1 MLKKRIALLMAT
13 MLAVTS
19 MVGCGSTSGTTTT
32 EIDNEKVATE
42 QNKTTASGTTE
53 VLFWHSM
60 SGNNAEKLMKIVDGF
75 NASQSEVV
83 VVAENQGTYDESTS
97 KFFNM
102 NGGKGSPAV
111 IQIGEQNLQSM
122 IDSGLVASVTDLIN
136 EYQFDQEQLLPQA
149 IDFYSVNDTM
159 YAMPFNIS
167 SPVLFYNAEALKKAG
182 IEEVPATYEEITEAG
197 ESISAAN
204 DGMKAFSK
212 PVYGYALEQMVT
224 TMGGFVVNND
234 NGRSSRATEVAYQP
248 ELTKIFTWISDL
260 IKADQFVN
268 YGTNFDNLIT
278 GFNQGEIAMFIT
290 TSARAA
296 AIVENAPFEVGIT
309 SLPVFEGMEPEGVY
323 AGGGAMCVAANLDD
337 ETNAAVMRFLEYA
350 TSAEVQAI
358 WAGDTGYFPVN
369 INSYE
374 TETLKKIYEEKPQL
388 KVAADQLLNSKQTKA
403 TAGPLIS
410 LLPQLRNDLQTA
422 EEMLFNG
429 GDVQSAIDSAV
440 ANTNKQIET
449 ANKSI
454 Q

>member
-1 MLKKRIALLMAT
+1 MLKKRIVLLMAT
-13 MLAVTS
+13 MFAVTS
-19 MVGCGSTSGTTTT
+19 MAGCGSTAESATT
-32 EIDNEKVATE
+32 EVANEKVATAE
-42 QNKTTASGTTE
+42 STTTTTGATE

-60 SGNNAEKLMKIVDGF
+60 TGTNGEKLMKIVDGF
-75 NASQSEVV
+75 NASQNEVV

-102 NGGKGSPAV
+102 NGGKGSPAI

-122 IDSGLVASVTDLIN
+122 IDSGLVASVSDLIN
-136 EYQFDQEQLLPQA
+136 EYSFDQEQLLSQA

-167 SPVLFYNAEALKKAG
+167 SPVLFYNTEALKKAG
-182 IEEVPATYEEITEAG
+182 IEEVPSTYEDILAAG

-224 TMGGFVVNND
+224 TLGGYVVNND
-234 NGRSSRATEVAYQP
+234 NGRSGRATEVAYQP
-248 ELTKIFTWISDL
+248 ELTEIFTWISDL
-260 IKADQFVN
+260 IEAGQFVN
-268 YGTNFDNLIT
+268 YGTSHENLIT
-278 GFNQGEIAMFIT
+278 GFNQGEIAMFIN
-290 TSARAA
+290 TSAKAS
-296 AIVENAPFEVGIT
+296 AIIESAPFEVGIAA
-309 SLPVFEGMEPEGVY
+309 LPVFEGMEPQGVY
-323 AGGGAMCVAANLDD
+323 AAGGAMCVAANLDD
-337 ETNAAVMRFLEYA
+337 KTRESVMKFLEYA
-350 TSAEVQAI
+350 TSAEVQAT

-374 TETLKKIYEEKPQL
+374 TETLKKIYKEKPQL
-388 KVAADQLLNSKQTKA
+388 RVAADQLLNSKQTKA

-410 LLPQLRNDLQTA
+410 LLPQLRNDLQSA

-449 ANKSI
+449 ANKSV